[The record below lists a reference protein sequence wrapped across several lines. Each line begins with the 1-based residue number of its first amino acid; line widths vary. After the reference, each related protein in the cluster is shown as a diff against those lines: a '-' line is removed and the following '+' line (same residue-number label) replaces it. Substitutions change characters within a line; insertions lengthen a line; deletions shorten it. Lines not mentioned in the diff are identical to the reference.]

1 MANIL
6 RILGLDDDNH
16 APMFRCED
24 GTLFETPKELI
35 EFLAKPHDCQV
46 EVKMFAIVDNY
57 SGTLAMYDQDDIDT
71 WFYFLEGVSRYEDAD
86 FELIFNLFWNSA
98 NRHCW

>member
-1 MANIL
+1 MNTL

-35 EFLAKPHDCQV
+35 EFLAKPHDC
-46 EVKMFAIVDNY
+46 EVRVRMFAIVDPFEGPAADLDEELVDKMFQTIEGIASY
-57 SGTLAMYDQDDIDT
+57 
-71 WFYFLEGVSRYEDAD
+71 EGVFVKDS
-86 FELIFNLFWNSA
+86 FETLWLSA
-98 NRHCW
+98 NRRHW